1 MLGFYRT
8 GWWRVKSSGIVRPI
22 DEAGRLVL
30 PKELRKAFNLIDNES
45 SVEIFTDGDR
55 IVLRKYAPACIFC
68 DSLDD
73 VIEFK
78 GHKVCKECI
87 KKLMIIA

>member
-1 MLGFYRT
+1 M
-8 GWWRVKSSGIVRPI
+8 KSAGIVRPI

-30 PKELRKAFNLIDNES
+30 PKELRKAFNLIDSES
-45 SVEIFTDGDR
+45 SVEIFTDGDK

-78 GHKVCKECI
+78 GHKVCKKCI
-87 KKLMIIA
+87 EKLQVVSE

>member
-1 MLGFYRT
+1 M
-8 GWWRVKSSGIVRPI
+8 KSAGIVRPI

-30 PKELRKAFNLIDNES
+30 PKELRKAFNLIESES
-45 SVEIFTDGDR
+45 SVEIFTDGDK

-73 VIEFK
+73 IIEFK
-78 GHKVCKECI
+78 GLKVCKSCI
-87 KKLMIIA
+87 EKINIVAQ